1 MATMSKKFV
10 DLLIA
15 GGGWLPSEP
24 DPDPANNTQAVR
36 IVEYRDVSGEL
47 AYGVVFRGEPNPFRY
62 ERESQYIREPKVVWE
77 APSYTSI
84 ESSSL

>member
-1 MATMSKKFV
+1 MATMSKKLA

-24 DPDPANNTQAVR
+24 DHDAADNPQAVR
-36 IVEYRDVSGEL
+36 IVEYTDVSGGL

-77 APSYTSI
+77 VLS
-84 ESSSL
+84 